1 MEILS
6 LGTILLL
13 GLASGKIIRKLRA
26 PVITAYLLL
35 GILAGPF
42 AFNLVSPSILNAS
55 GIISFA
61 VLGFVAF
68 SMGQNFE
75 FDSFKKIGKQVLWIS
90 ALGACVPWVLVC
102 AGFMIIFNQPF
113 HIAIIYGAIA
123 SATAPAATVL
133 VTREYKAKGS
143 FTETLL
149 AAVAIDD
156 AWCLIIF
163 AASLALAK
171 AVESIGATNAA
182 LITAAMHAVMEI
194 GAALLLGWI
203 MAWLLGY
210 LSRFASSQQ
219 ELLIF
224 TLGFVFLT
232 TGLAIHFNISVLL
245 ANMFLGAALVNIHK
259 VSFKFFDTIR
269 QIDAPLYLL
278 FFVLAGANLEI
289 DILPAVGAIGIAY
302 IIIRSLGKIA
312 GGFLG
317 GLLSQSPPRIR
328 NNIGLA
334 LLPQAGVA
342 LGIALITKAQ
352 FPQAGNL
359 IFSIIVAT
367 TVIYEIIGPIFTKF
381 ALSRAGEI

>member
-6 LGTILLL
+6 LGVILLL
-13 GLASGKIIRKLRA
+13 GLASGKLIRKLRV

-42 AFNLVSPSILNAS
+42 ALNLVSPTILKAS
-55 GIISFA
+55 GSISFA

-90 ALGACVPWVLVC
+90 ILGACVPWALVC
-102 AGFMIIFNQPF
+102 AGFMIIFKQPF
-113 HIAIIYGAIA
+113 HIAILYGAIA

-133 VTREYKAKGS
+133 VTREYRAKGT

-163 AASLALAK
+163 AVSLALAK
-171 AVESIGATNAA
+171 IAESIGLTNAA
-182 LITAAMHAVMEI
+182 MAVAITHAAFEI
-194 GAALLLGWI
+194 GAALLLGWVA
-203 MAWLLGY
+203 AWLLGY

-224 TLGFVFLT
+224 TLGFVLLT
-232 TGLAIHFNISVLL
+232 TGLALHFNISVLL

-269 QIDAPLYLL
+269 QVDAPLYLL

-289 DILPAVGAIGIAY
+289 DILPALGVIGIAY
-302 IIIRSLGKIA
+302 IGIRSLGKIA

-317 GLLSQSPPRIR
+317 GLLSQSPSRIR
-328 NNIGLA
+328 NNIGFA

-342 LGIALITKAQ
+342 LGIALIAKAQ